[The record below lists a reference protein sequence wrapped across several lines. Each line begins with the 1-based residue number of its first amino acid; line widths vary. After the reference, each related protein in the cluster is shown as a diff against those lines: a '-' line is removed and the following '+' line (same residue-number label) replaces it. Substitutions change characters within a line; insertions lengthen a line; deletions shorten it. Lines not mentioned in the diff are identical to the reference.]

1 MRILV
6 AHGYALRPGGA
17 PIGARSLA
25 AGLAADHEVHLV
37 TRAGVCDDPL
47 LEGIEVHTYTNAV
60 QGVLGLRRLMRRLR
74 PDVVVLFGYFDV
86 YNCFLAR
93 AARKAGATVV
103 LHPLAQVWPVILRES
118 LFTQGCDVRSLEKKQ
133 ANVDGLGKRLYSRV
147 SPVAKRVYIRTTGA
161 MMERNLHFVAAL
173 SSEERRQFQ
182 SLYERP
188 DEGFTELR
196 WGIDS
201 YPDTSGRPRHYFR
214 DQLGY
219 RDGRANLI
227 VWARLDWHYK
237 GLDRAIEAVAHARRS
252 GTPPFRLFLCGPDYR
267 GGGVRAAKRIEELG
281 LSDDCRV
288 LFPGDYEPGD
298 LTPLRDAEATV
309 LLPRWDGAPRA
320 LRESLALGTPVIVSP
335 ATNFI
340 DQVEEYGCGITIPD
354 PDDPAEVAAAFTAM
368 ADQARRAR
376 YEEGARRYAAEM
388 DWTSMARRFVSLLAS
403 ARPETAR
410 AASAAAQRKPAGGW
424 KTSATVSGR

>member
-1 MRILV
+1 MRVLI

-47 LEGIEVHTYTNAV
+47 LNGIRVHTYTNA
-60 QGVLGLRRLMRRLR
+60 GKGIAGLSRLLKRIR

-86 YNCFLAR
+86 FNCFLAR

-103 LHPLAQVWPVILRES
+103 LHPLAQVWPAILRES

-133 ANVDGLGKRLYSRV
+133 ANVDSLGKRLYSRV
-147 SPVAKRVYIRTTGA
+147 SPLAKRVYIRTTGA
-161 MMERNLHFVAAL
+161 MMVRNLHFVAAL

-188 DEGFTELR
+188 DDGFTELR

-201 YPDTSGRPRHYFR
+201 YPDTRDRPRHYFR
-214 DQLGY
+214 DELGY

-237 GLDRAIEAVAHARRS
+237 GLDRAINAVAHARRN
-252 GTPPFRLFLCGPDYR
+252 GTPPFRVFLCGPDYR
-267 GGGVRAAKRIEELG
+267 GGGVKAAARIEELG

-298 LTPLRDAEATV
+298 LTPLRDADATV

-320 LRESLALGTPVIVSP
+320 LRESLALGTPVVVSP

-340 DQVEEYGCGITIPD
+340 DQVEEYRCGVTVSD
-354 PDDPAEVAAAFTAM
+354 ADDPAAVAAAFAKMCDPTL
-368 ADQARRAR
+368 RAG

-388 DWTSMARRFVSLLAS
+388 DWTSMARRFMERLAE
-403 ARPETAR
+403 ANAG
-410 AASAAAQRKPAGGW
+410 AASRATCRPGEETDPKWAKDPA
-424 KTSATVSGR
+424 V